1 MSDLLATD
9 KEDEKKDIFDL
20 FSIDDIP
27 ADIAEGINTDV
38 FAKRIIELLK
48 LAGRPLSVDELTVG
62 FYRKYKD
69 EEDGKKT
76 KRQVTLKA
84 YNMSKEDNPSIK
96 SVENKKGVY
105 ELI

>member
-1 MSDLLATD
+1 MSDSLISEEET
-9 KEDEKKDIFDL
+9 KEKDIFDL

-27 ADIAEGINTDV
+27 ADIADGINTDI

-48 LAGRPLSVDELTVG
+48 LAGRSLSVDELTVG

-69 EEDGKKT
+69 EDDGKKT
-76 KRQVTLKA
+76 KRQITLKA
-84 YNMSKEDNPSIK
+84 YNMSREEHPLIR
-96 SVENKKGVY
+96 SVENRKGIY

>member
-69 EEDGKKT
+69 EEDSKKT

>member
-1 MSDLLATD
+1 MSELHTSKQES
-9 KEDEKKDIFDL
+9 KEKDIFDL

-27 ADIAEGINTDV
+27 ADIANGINTDT

-69 EEDGKKT
+69 ENDGIKT
-76 KRQVTLKA
+76 KRQITLKA
-84 YNMSKEDNPSIK
+84 YNMSKEEHPSIK
-96 SVENKKGVY
+96 SVENRKGVY

>member
-1 MSDLLATD
+1 MAN
-9 KEDEKKDIFDL
+9 KESEEEDIFDL

-27 ADIAEGINTDV
+27 ADIAEGLNTDV

-48 LAGRPLSVDELTVG
+48 FAGRPLSVDELTVG
-62 FYRKYKD
+62 FYRKYKG

-84 YNMSKEDNPSIK
+84 YNMSKEDYPLIK
-96 SVENKKGVY
+96 SMENRKGMY
-105 ELI
+105 ELV

>member
-1 MSDLLATD
+1 MSDSIITD
-9 KEDEKKDIFDL
+9 KETNDEDIFDL

-27 ADIAEGINTDV
+27 ADIAEGLNTDV

-69 EEDGKKT
+69 EDDGKKT
-76 KRQVTLKA
+76 KRQITLKA
-84 YNMSKEDNPSIK
+84 YNMSKEDHKVIRSL
-96 SVENKKGVY
+96 ENRKGVY